1 MEGAINTEEGVTTV
15 IPTVTVAFAVT
26 EESATIAA
34 VTVCDPAAPGAVYTP
49 PEVIVPTVELP
60 LTTPSTDHA
69 TAVFETFWT
78 VAVNVNLAPAA
89 RFTDVWFSEMVGG
102 VDVEVEL
109 LPTP

>member
-1 MEGAINTEEGVTTV
+1 MEGAINTEEGVTAV
-15 IPTVTVAFAVT
+15 IPTMTVALAVT
-26 EESATIAA
+26 EVSATMAA
-34 VTVCDPAAPGAVYTP
+34 VMVCEPAAPGAVYTP

-60 LTTPSTDHA
+60 LATPSTDHA
-69 TAVFETFWT
+69 TAVFELFWT
-78 VAVNVNLAPAA
+78 VAVNVKLAPAT